1 MGDQPVH
8 LFVCFKKIFLLCLE
22 MTALICFCWIKWPH
36 KINSVGINLIRHFK
50 KMLQSA
56 IVASKFW
63 EYTKTNLLH
72 LKKNIYSCSLSVH
85 INLYTIL
92 LLFSEI
98 LGTNHP
104 SIRTD
109 TSSLHYILCL
119 LSHTCLSPTPS
130 SNYDKNNLPRLWIRK
145 VILEFHPSLMVSYDK
160 KDILSDY
167 PQKHEQPP

>member
-1 MGDQPVH
+1 MFTQFHKHISAFAMGDQPVP

-22 MTALICFCWIKWPH
+22 MTALICFCWIKCTH

-72 LKKNIYSCSLSVH
+72 LKKNIYSCSLYVH

-109 TSSLHYILCL
+109 TSLALYSVPALPHLPL
-119 LSHTCLSPTPS
+119 PPPPAATTTKTTCL
-130 SNYDKNNLPRLWIRK
+130 
-145 VILEFHPSLMVSYDK
+145 
-160 KDILSDY
+160 DY
-167 PQKHEQPP
+167 GSEKWF

>member
-1 MGDQPVH
+1 MGDQPVP

-22 MTALICFCWIKWPH
+22 MRALICFCWIKCTH
-36 KINSVGINLIRHFK
+36 KINSVGMNLIRHFK
-50 KMLQSA
+50 KMLHSA

-72 LKKNIYSCSLSVH
+72 LKKTIYSCSLSVH

-119 LSHTCLSPTPS
+119 LSHTCLYPHPQQQLRQKQLASTMDQKSDFRIPS
-130 SNYDKNNLPRLWIRK
+130 ITDGKLR
-145 VILEFHPSLMVSYDK
+145 
-160 KDILSDY
+160 
-167 PQKHEQPP
+167 